1 MVLCDDGPWAG
12 RMFTQPTLNKM
23 CKIKLNSDKGDVIG
37 AEKST
42 RGGTI
47 RGHESVYETETPGQQ
62 EGSEFW
68 VAVEKYHAISSSM
81 RLMIRGKGRREMC
94 AYV

>member
-23 CKIKLNSDKGDVIG
+23 CKIKMDGDEGDASD
-37 AEKST
+37 AEKLT

-62 EGSEFW
+62 EGCGFW
-68 VAVEKYHAISSSM
+68 VAVEKYHVISSSM

-94 AYV
+94 ACV